1 MATLLIRNLDDSIKE
16 TIRVRAARNGRSMEA
31 EARAILENGVS
42 KSEPSEPREH
52 PYWTIRRA
60 VEKYG
65 GIDLELPP
73 REPDREPPD
82 FMGDEDKAYD

>member
-1 MATLLIRNLDDSIKE
+1 MGTLLIRNLDDSIKE
-16 TIRVRAARNGRSMEA
+16 TIRVRAAEHGRSMES
-31 EARAILENGVS
+31 EARAILEEGVA
-42 KSEPSEPREH
+42 KSQRQEPREH

-73 REPDREPPD
+73 RESARQPPD
-82 FMGDEDKAYD
+82 FMGDEYKAYD